1 MRRARWLAAWRH
13 SQSKPVIYHCLS
25 RVVDKQFVIGPAQK
39 ERFRMLMRCYEK
51 FSGCRVLSYCL
62 MDNHFHLLLEVPPMP
77 EGGFSDEEL
86 LTRLRAIYTEAQ
98 VAEVAAEIEAA
109 RQLAAKA
116 GGPNGELTGGPGAEA
131 WLAARLAQIHER
143 YTYRMHSLAEF
154 MKGLLQRYTSWHNRT
169 HERSGRLW
177 EDRFKSVI
185 VEDGVA
191 ARTIAA
197 YIDLNPVRAGLVED
211 PADYRWSS
219 YGEAIGGGPK
229 GNGKTARAG
238 LVRALR
244 AHQGAPADDSLW
256 AGDVSREYRRLLMAG
271 AVERSEERINE
282 QGQRERRVTRKGIK
296 AGAIGNNAS
305 AVAGSSSA
313 VSGSRDDGDIAHSK
327 ALRCRIRYF
336 TDGVVLGSRSFVNE
350 AFLHGRDRFGPRRK
364 DGARKLRGSASALA
378 GAVWNMRDLRKGVV

>member
-1 MRRARWLAAWRH
+1 M
-13 SQSKPVIYHCLS
+13 
-25 RVVDKQFVIGPAQK
+25 
-39 ERFRMLMRCYEK
+39 
-51 FSGCRVLSYCL
+51 
-62 MDNHFHLLLEVPPMP
+62 
-77 EGGFSDEEL
+77 
-86 LTRLRAIYTEAQ
+86 
-98 VAEVAAEIEAA
+98 
-109 RQLAAKA
+109 
-116 GGPNGELTGGPGAEA
+116 
-131 WLAARLAQIHER
+131 
-143 YTYRMHSLAEF
+143 
-154 MKGLLQRYTSWHNRT
+154 
-169 HERSGRLW
+169 W

-191 ARTIAA
+191 ARTISA

-244 AHQGAPADDSLW
+244 AHQGTPADATLW

-282 QGQRERRVTRKGIK
+282 QGQRERRVTRKGMPRE
-296 AGAIGNNAS
+296 
-305 AVAGSSSA
+305 AVAA
-313 VSGSRDDGDIAHSK
+313 ASGSAGDGDIAHSK

-336 TDGVVLGSRSFVNE
+336 TDGVVLGSRGFVNE
-350 AFLHGRDRFGPRRK
+350 AFSHGRERFGPRRK
-364 DGARKLRGSASALA
+364 DGARKLRGPAAALA

>member
-13 SQSKPVIYHCLS
+13 SQSKPVLYHCIS
-25 RVVDKQFVIGPAQK
+25 RVVDKRFVIGPAQK

-77 EGGFSDEEL
+77 EGGLSDEEL
-86 LTRLRAIYTEAQ
+86 LTRLRALYTEAQ
-98 VAEVAAEIEAA
+98 VAEVAAEIQAA
-109 RQLAAKA
+109 RQLAAEA
-116 GGPNGELTGGPGAEA
+116 GGPNGAEA

-244 AHQGAPADDSLW
+244 AHQGTPADATLW

-271 AVERSEERINE
+271 AIERNEERINE
-282 QGQRERRVTRKGIK
+282 QGQLERRVTRKGMPRE
-296 AGAIGNNAS
+296 AAA
-305 AVAGSSSA
+305 AA
-313 VSGSRDDGDIAHSK
+313 SGSAGDGDIAHSK

-336 TDGVVLGSRSFVNE
+336 TDGVVLGSRGFVNE
-350 AFLHGRDRFGPRRK
+350 AFAHGRERFGPRRK
-364 DGARKLRGSASALA
+364 DGARKLRGPAAALA